1 MCYFVWFLSVV
12 QKAMSDSM
20 KKSLILFLVASAIL
34 IPAATVQVFGHGI
47 GSETLPPQM
56 IGNYNSTIFLKSWPN
71 IVDAEI
77 KEKRIYI
84 TIYEIESE
92 EHLHNMD
99 IDFTVSKNGN
109 VLFSDSF
116 GIEEGVFS
124 LVFLPQDSLGVGE
137 EIGRMFE
144 NLAEPG
150 AAERHVNKDVFSEG
164 GLYDFDIIVRTVDSF
179 DNTLEE
185 PVHFKGALSIPK
197 KYDYQTESG
206 HNVSITSFYD
216 IVDSFDFSP
225 DSLSFSMPFDWS
237 DENIS
242 QVSVVH
248 EEIHIPKA
256 LSSWIVGDY
265 YLEINDKTA
274 PNSLVTI
281 DDYSIEE
288 ERIIHLIIP
297 QRQLPD
303 FEDDL
308 QQMRFELKPTS
319 SPAEPLSAPTRNG
332 EFDVTLQWDSANI
345 VWGKPITFE
354 IKIEDTFA
362 PDKVIKEIPFHV
374 SMIQEDKTIF
384 EKKIA
389 GMKNT
394 ESKQNTFEFT
404 FEESHKGTV
413 KLLVED
419 IDSNNYASTEFAFAV
434 DAPALKFPI
443 TIPSQTKDGG
453 KGSYDVDMT
462 WIPADLIPGE
472 ESEFIFTIYKK
483 DTKIPVFDAYYEFVI
498 MQNGEDVLR
507 KSGIAPAGGSYEE
520 VVFSEENSGK
530 ISVRLEKIDNS
541 EEYAEISVNI
551 VPEFG
556 SISILILAIS
566 VIVLL
571 LTTSIHLQRCSFSRI

>member
-1 MCYFVWFLSVV
+1 
-12 QKAMSDSM
+12 M
-20 KKSLILFLVASAIL
+20 KKALILFLVAAATL
-34 IPAATVQVFGHGI
+34 IPATTVEVFGHGV

-71 IVDAEI
+71 TVDDDI
-77 KEKRIYI
+77 KEKKISI

-116 GIEEGVFS
+116 EIEEGIFS

-137 EIGRMFE
+137 EIGKMFE
-144 NLAEPG
+144 NLAESG
-150 AAERHVNKDVFSEG
+150 STERHVNEDVFSEG

-179 DNTLEE
+179 DNGLED
-185 PVHFKGALSIPK
+185 PVHFKGSLSIPK
-197 KYDYQTESG
+197 KYDYQTESA

-216 IVDSFDFSP
+216 TVDSFSFSP
-225 DSLSFSMPFDWS
+225 DSIKFSMPFDWS

-248 EEIHIPKA
+248 EEIHIPKS

-288 ERIIHLIIP
+288 ERIIHLIIL

-303 FEDDL
+303 FEGDL
-308 QQMRFELKPTS
+308 QQMRFELKPTT
-319 SPAEPLSAPTRNG
+319 SPAEPLYAPTRNG
-332 EFDVTLQWDSANI
+332 EFDVTLQWNSANI

-362 PDKVIKEIPFHV
+362 PNKAIKEIPFRV

-384 EKKIA
+384 EKKIT

-394 ESKQNTFEFT
+394 ESEQNAFEFT
-404 FEESHKGTV
+404 FEDSQKGTV

-443 TIPSQTKDGG
+443 TIPSQTKDGSR
-453 KGSYDVDMT
+453 GSYDVDMT
-462 WIPADLIPGE
+462 WIPADLIPE
-472 ESEFIFTIYKK
+472 EEFEFIFTIYEK
-483 DTKIPVFDAYYEFVI
+483 DSKVPVFDAYYEFVI

-507 KSGIAPAGGSYEE
+507 KSGVAPAGGSYED
-520 VVFSEENSGK
+520 VVFSEENAGK
-530 ISVRLEKIDNS
+530 ILVRLEKIDSS
-541 EEYAEISVNI
+541 EEYAEIAVNV

-556 SISILILAIS
+556 AISILVLTASLIA
-566 VIVLL
+566 VLL
-571 LTTSIHLQRCSFSRI
+571 AARNTKSLRYGLGSSLIPSK